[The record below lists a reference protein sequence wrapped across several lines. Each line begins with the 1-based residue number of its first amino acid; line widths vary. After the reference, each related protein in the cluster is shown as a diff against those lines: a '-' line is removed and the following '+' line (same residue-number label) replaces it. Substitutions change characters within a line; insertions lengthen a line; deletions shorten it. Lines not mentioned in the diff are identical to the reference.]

1 MIVPLIQKE
10 STILI
15 ACHAASQT
23 RPHIINMF
31 VQTVAQTAWSHM
43 GRFFKD
49 NHNLWKAFIH
59 ALERRYHFD
68 GKVTV
73 SRPCRFHMTP
83 TEQGI
88 ETPPKNY

>member
-1 MIVPLIQKE
+1 
-10 STILI
+10 
-15 ACHAASQT
+15 
-23 RPHIINMF
+23 
-31 VQTVAQTAWSHM
+31 M

-73 SRPCRFHMTP
+73 SRPCRFHKTP